1 MQASSG
7 TIMLTSHAGV
17 TFRLHIEFIMKKTIL
32 SVGKRIRQIAQ
43 AGKHRYSRL
52 LGRSTPGPVN
62 AEAAAA
68 ENPAV
73 QIIEESGEEGFSGND
88 FPPAAKKGKYRA
100 PEKPKAKPAWS
111 LEEFPVT
118 PREGRSRFHDYPIP
132 LQVMRAIADQ
142 KFEYCTPIQEKSL
155 EEVLAGKDLVGK
167 ANTGTGKTAVF
178 LIAILSRLLAEKKSG
193 KGNVRALVLAPT
205 RELAM
210 QIGKEGVAFAK
221 YCNLTVR
228 AVYGGVDYQ
237 KQMDFLQNKQC
248 DLLVATPGRLIDFM
262 NKRVVDLGSCGI
274 LVLDEADRMLDMGFI
289 PDVRRI
295 IGRMPA
301 KKDRQT
307 MLFSATV
314 SEDVQR
320 LASQW
325 SVQPKVVEAEP
336 EQMAVEKVEQIV
348 YLVTAEEKY
357 AVLYNLIQQNP
368 DDRIIVFANMKNET
382 KRLAN
387 RLERNN
393 IDCVLL
399 SGDVDQNKRTARL
412 ESFRSGKVK
421 VLVATDV
428 AGRGIHIDG
437 ITFVVNY
444 TLPYEPEDYIHR
456 IGRTGRAGADGKAVS
471 FACEEG
477 SFYLP
482 AIEEFIDRKFD
493 CVLPEEHLLTPP
505 PKGQEKIITAE
516 RTAGRPRPGGRRKPG
531 NRTPGRSRGAAEK
544 KSA

>member
-1 MQASSG
+1 
-7 TIMLTSHAGV
+7 
-17 TFRLHIEFIMKKTIL
+17 MKKTIL
-32 SVGKRIRQIAQ
+32 AVGNKIRSIAQ
-43 AGKHRYSRL
+43 AGKHRY
-52 LGRSTPGPVN
+52 GRFGSLFARANPVLDRDRSGLAETPPI
-62 AEAAAA
+62 A
-68 ENPAV
+68 
-73 QIIEESGEEGFSGND
+73 
-88 FPPAAKKGKYRA
+88 AAKKRAETETASDRKAVPAPKPGKYRT
-100 PEKPKAKPAWS
+100 PEKPKQKPAWT
-111 LEEFPVT
+111 LDDFPVT
-118 PREGRSRFHDYPIP
+118 PAEGKSRFHDYTIP
-132 LQVMRAIADQ
+132 LPVMRAIADQ

-155 EEVLAGKDLVGK
+155 EYVLAGKDLVGK
-167 ANTGTGKTAVF
+167 ANTGTGKTAVY
-178 LIAILSRLLAEKKSG
+178 LISILSRLLSDKKSG

-205 RELAM
+205 RELVN
-210 QIGKEGVAFAK
+210 QIAKEGLVFARH
-221 YCNLTVR
+221 CNLSVR

-237 KQMDFLQNKQC
+237 KQMDYLQNKQC

-262 NKRVVDLGSCGI
+262 NKRVVDLSSCQM

-295 IGRMPA
+295 VGRLPA

-320 LASQW
+320 LAAQW

-336 EQMAVEKVEQIV
+336 EQVAVDTVEQVV

-368 DDRIIVFANMKNET
+368 DDRIIVFANMKSET

-387 RLERNN
+387 RLQRNN

-399 SGDVDQNKRTARL
+399 SGDVDQNKRMTRL
-412 ESFRSGKVK
+412 ENFRSGKVK

-428 AGRGIHIDG
+428 AGRGIHIEG

-444 TLPYEPEDYIHR
+444 TLPYEPEDYVHR
-456 IGRTGRAGADGKAVS
+456 IGRTGRAGANGKAVS

-477 SFYLP
+477 AFYLP
-482 AIEEFIDRKFD
+482 AIEEFVNKKFT
-493 CVLPEEHLLTPP
+493 CVLPEEPLLISP
-505 PKGQEKIITAE
+505 PKGQDRKIETD
-516 RTAGRPRPGGRRKPG
+516 GRPPRSKGRKPG
-531 NRTPGRSRGAAEK
+531 NRNYPRSRRESVK
-544 KSA
+544 KTA

>member
-1 MQASSG
+1 
-7 TIMLTSHAGV
+7 
-17 TFRLHIEFIMKKTIL
+17 
-32 SVGKRIRQIAQ
+32 
-43 AGKHRYSRL
+43 
-52 LGRSTPGPVN
+52 
-62 AEAAAA
+62 
-68 ENPAV
+68 
-73 QIIEESGEEGFSGND
+73 
-88 FPPAAKKGKYRA
+88 
-100 PEKPKAKPAWS
+100 
-111 LEEFPVT
+111 
-118 PREGRSRFHDYPIP
+118 
-132 LQVMRAIADQ
+132 
-142 KFEYCTPIQEKSL
+142 
-155 EEVLAGKDLVGK
+155 LAGKDLVGK

-178 LIAILSRLLAEKKSG
+178 LITILSRLLAEKKSG
-193 KGNVRALVLAPT
+193 KGNVRSLVLAPT

-210 QIGKEGVAFAK
+210 QIAKEGIVFAK
-221 YCNLTVR
+221 YCNLSVQ

-237 KQMDFLQNKQC
+237 KQMDYLRNKQC
-248 DLLVATPGRLIDFM
+248 DILVATPGRLIDFM
-262 NKRVVDLGSCGI
+262 NKGVVDLSSCKI

-295 IGRMPA
+295 VGRLPA
-301 KKDRQT
+301 KNERQT

-320 LASQW
+320 LSSQW
-325 SVQPKVVEAEP
+325 SVQAKVVEAEP
-336 EQMAVEKVEQIV
+336 EQVSVETVEQVV

-382 KRLAN
+382 KRLSN
-387 RLERNN
+387 RLQRNN

-399 SGDVDQNKRTARL
+399 SGDVDQNKRMTRL

-428 AGRGIHIDG
+428 AGRGIHIEG

-444 TLPYEPEDYIHR
+444 TLPYEPEDYVHR
-456 IGRTGRAGADGKAVS
+456 IGRTGRAGANGKAVS

-482 AIEEFIDRKFD
+482 AIEEFIGKKFD
-493 CVLPEEHLLTPP
+493 CVLPDENLLTPP
-505 PKGQEKIITAE
+505 PKGQEKVIEAE
-516 RTAGRPRPGGRRKPG
+516 GNAHRQRPKARRNPRNG
-531 NRTPGRSRGAAEK
+531 NSNRSRGRVEK

>member
-1 MQASSG
+1 
-7 TIMLTSHAGV
+7 
-17 TFRLHIEFIMKKTIL
+17 MKKTIL
-32 SVGKRIRQIAQ
+32 SVGKKIRRIAQ
-43 AGKHRYSRL
+43 AGRHRYGKIM
-52 LGRSTPGPVN
+52 GRST
-62 AEAAAA
+62 AA
-68 ENPAV
+68 EHPVTTEEPPPVTSAEGNGGEVPAPEN
-73 QIIEESGEEGFSGND
+73 IITKES
-88 FPPAAKKGKYRA
+88 KYRA
-100 PEKPKAKPAWS
+100 PAKPKRKPAWT
-111 LEEFPVT
+111 LDDFPVT
-118 PREGRSRFHDYPIP
+118 PMEGKSRFHDYTIP
-132 LQVMRAIADQ
+132 LKVMRAIADQ
-142 KFEYCTPIQEKSL
+142 KFEYCTPIQEQAL
-155 EEVLAGKDLVGK
+155 EEVLAGNDLVGK

-178 LIAILSRLLAEKKSG
+178 LITILSRLLAEAKSG

-210 QIGKEGVAFAK
+210 QIAKEGVVFAK
-221 YCNLTVR
+221 YCNLSVR

-237 KQMDFLQNKQC
+237 KQMLALQNRQC
-248 DLLVATPGRLIDFM
+248 DLLVATPGRLIDFIK
-262 NKRVVDLGSCGI
+262 KRVVDLSGCRI

-295 IGRMPA
+295 IGHLPQ

-307 MLFSATV
+307 LLFSATV

-320 LASQW
+320 LSAQW
-325 SVQPKVVEAEP
+325 SVQPKLVEAEP
-336 EQMAVEKVEQIV
+336 EQVAVETVEQVV
-348 YLVTAEEKY
+348 YLVTTEEKY
-357 AVLYNLIQQNP
+357 AVLYNLIRQNP

-387 RLERNN
+387 RLQRNS

-399 SGDVDQNKRTARL
+399 SGDVDQNKRMTRL
-412 ESFRSGKVK
+412 ESFRAGKVK

-444 TLPYEPEDYIHR
+444 TLPYEPEDYVHR
-456 IGRTGRAGADGKAVS
+456 IGRTGRAGANGKAVS

-493 CVLPEEHLLTPP
+493 CVLPEESLLTPP
-505 PKGQEKIITAE
+505 PKGQDKPVEKDG
-516 RTAGRPRPGGRRKPG
+516 GRPPGKRKRKPR
-531 NRTPGRSRGAAEK
+531 NRTSSRRRGSYEK

>member
-1 MQASSG
+1 
-7 TIMLTSHAGV
+7 
-17 TFRLHIEFIMKKTIL
+17 MKKIIL
-32 SVGKRIRQIAQ
+32 AVGKKIRRIAQ
-43 AGKHRYSRL
+43 AGRHRYGKL
-52 LGRSTPGPVN
+52 LGRSTPETSDAGV
-62 AEAAAA
+62 AATGSVGTKHVEVTGKTALSH
-68 ENPAV
+68 ENTVP
-73 QIIEESGEEGFSGND
+73 GTGT
-88 FPPAAKKGKYRA
+88 KTGKYRA
-100 PEKPKAKPAWS
+100 PEKPKVKPAWGLS
-111 LEEFPVT
+111 DFPVT
-118 PREGRSRFHDYPIP
+118 PEEGKSRFHDYTIP
-132 LQVMRAIADQ
+132 LKVMRAIADQ
-142 KFEYCTPIQEKSL
+142 KFQYCTPIQEKAL
-155 EEVLAGKDLVGK
+155 ENVLAGKDLVGK

-205 RELAM
+205 RELAN
-210 QIGKEGVAFAK
+210 QIAKEGVAFAK
-221 YCNLTVR
+221 YCNLSVR

-237 KQMDFLQNKQC
+237 KQMDYLQNKQC

-262 NKRVVDLGSCGI
+262 NKRVVDLSSCRI

-295 IGRMPA
+295 IGRLPA
-301 KKDRQT
+301 KSDRQT

-320 LASQW
+320 LAAQW

-336 EQMAVEKVEQIV
+336 EQVAVETVEQFV

-357 AVLYNLIQQNP
+357 AVLYNLIRQNP

-382 KRLAN
+382 KRLSN
-387 RLERNN
+387 RLQRNN

-399 SGDVDQNKRTARL
+399 SGDVDQNKRMTRL
-412 ESFRSGKVK
+412 ENFRSGKVK

-428 AGRGIHIDG
+428 AGRGIHIEG

-444 TLPYEPEDYIHR
+444 TLPYEAEDYVHR
-456 IGRTGRAGADGKAVS
+456 IGRTGRAGANGKAVS

-482 AIEEFIDRKFD
+482 AIEEFIGKKFD
-493 CVLPEEHLLTPP
+493 CVLPEENLLTTP
-505 PKGQEKIITAE
+505 PKGQDKKIEHDGI
-516 RTAGRPRPGGRRKPG
+516 PQKPKGRRKPQNKNYDRKRAG
-531 NRTPGRSRGAAEK
+531 GVK
-544 KSA
+544 KTA

>member
-1 MQASSG
+1 
-7 TIMLTSHAGV
+7 
-17 TFRLHIEFIMKKTIL
+17 MKKIIL
-32 SVGKRIRQIAQ
+32 SVGKKIRTIAQ
-43 AGKHRYSRL
+43 AGRHRCGRL
-52 LGRSTPGPVN
+52 LRRSVSG
-62 AEAAAA
+62 AGSYE
-68 ENPAV
+68 PA
-73 QIIEESGEEGFSGND
+73 IIEISEIESTKVSSGKMVSVNNALPD
-88 FPPAAKKGKYRA
+88 TKKGKYRA
-100 PEKPKAKPAWS
+100 PEKAKLKPAWS
-111 LEEFPVT
+111 LEDFPVT
-118 PREGRSRFHDYPIP
+118 PVEGKSRFHDYAIS
-132 LQVMRAIADQ
+132 LKVMRAIADQ
-142 KFEYCTPIQEKSL
+142 NFQYCTPIQEKTL
-155 EEVLAGKDLVGK
+155 DYVLAGKDLVGK

-178 LIAILSRLLAEKKSG
+178 LIAIFSRLLAEKKSG

-205 RELAM
+205 RELAN
-210 QIGKEGVAFAK
+210 QIAKEGGVFAK
-221 YCNLTVR
+221 YCNLSVR

-237 KQMDFLQNKQC
+237 KQMDYLQNKQC

-262 NKRVVDLGSCGI
+262 NKRVVDLSSCRI

-295 IGRMPA
+295 IGRLPA
-301 KKDRQT
+301 KNDRQT

-325 SVQPKVVEAEP
+325 SVQPKVVEAES
-336 EQMAVEKVEQIV
+336 EQVAVETVEQFV

-357 AVLYNLIQQNP
+357 AVLYNLIKQNP

-382 KRLAN
+382 KRLSN
-387 RLERNN
+387 RLQRNN
-393 IDCVLL
+393 IECVLL
-399 SGDVDQNKRTARL
+399 SGDVDQNKRMTRL

-428 AGRGIHIDG
+428 AGRGIHIEG

-444 TLPYEPEDYIHR
+444 TLPYEPEDYVHR
-456 IGRTGRAGADGKAVS
+456 IGRTGRAGANGKAVS

-482 AIEEFIDRKFD
+482 AIEEFVGRKLD
-493 CVLPEEHLLTPP
+493 CVLPEETLLTPP
-505 PKGQEKIITAE
+505 PKGQDKKIE
-516 RTAGRPRPGGRRKPG
+516 HDGNQQRPKGRLKPRSK
-531 NRTPGRSRGAAEK
+531 NYSRSRRAVEK